1 MGKKLIKSFGELE
14 LSTAI
19 NHKYIYIYIYVKE
32 KIRQIHVHLFHFYV
46 LCIAPYKTG
55 QQTFKTINQISNRYG
70 ALLFTKNAL
79 RKGEK

>member
-19 NHKYIYIYIYVKE
+19 NHKYIYIYICQGKNTSNT
-32 KIRQIHVHLFHFYV
+32 RTSFSF
-46 LCIAPYKTG
+46 LCAMHCSLQNRT
-55 QQTFKTINQISNRYG
+55 TNFKTINQISNRYG
-70 ALLFTKNAL
+70 ALLFPKNAL